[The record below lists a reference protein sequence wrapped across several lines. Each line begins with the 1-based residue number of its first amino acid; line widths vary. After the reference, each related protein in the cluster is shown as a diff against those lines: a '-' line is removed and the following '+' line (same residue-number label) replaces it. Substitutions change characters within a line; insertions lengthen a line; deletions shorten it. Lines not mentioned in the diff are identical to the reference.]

1 MRAAGFRNLAL
12 DAIGARKKRKMERF
26 KEGGTYHKDY
36 SVAPKTGRVRGHS
49 PNDAHGDYPHINIKR
64 KDGVKV
70 VINITG

>member
-1 MRAAGFRNLAL
+1 MVSAHKMLSVL
-12 DAIGARKKRKMERF
+12 ERKEKWSVLK
-26 KEGGTYHKDY
+26 KGGTYHKDY
-36 SVAPKTGRVRGHS
+36 SVDPKTGRVRGHS